1 MGSID
6 DFDIAMK
13 SQKPIEYF
21 REYIK
26 SNMKESKASAVTKR
40 SIISTG
46 TSNYG
51 INKAEKYFVIYQLCT
66 IYTIL

>member
-26 SNMKESKASAVTKR
+26 NNMKENKASATTKK
-40 SIISTG
+40 SMIASAPA
-46 TSNYG
+46 SSG
-51 INKAEKYFVIYQLCT
+51 INKAEKYFVIY
-66 IYTIL
+66 